1 MFESYVDYNQTFRPL
16 AKQKAD
22 EYVTKIRKDYPSEHY
37 GEPMGEP
44 GHSGPGT
51 GGLTAKLFW
60 DYYDFTRDKT
70 VLKNVVYPLLE
81 GMSCFLSKTVVKE
94 GEEYLAYP
102 SASPEQCIDGIFP
115 NYYLTK
121 GCMFDQQMIYECYRD
136 TQKAAD
142 ILQVESDIQEVIER
156 QISHLTPV
164 LIGESG
170 QIEEYREEVYYGEI
184 GEKKHRH
191 ISQLV
196 ALMPGQTIHKDT
208 TEWLKA
214 AKYTLMQ
221 RGDESTG
228 WAMAHRLN
236 AWARIGDGEHAYV
249 ILRNLLSKGT
259 TTNLWDIHPQFQ
271 IDGNFGGTAG
281 IAEMLLQSHGGFIE
295 LLPAIPASWESGS
308 FQELVARGNFVTDVR
323 WETGLVM
330 EVHIRSRAGETC
342 EIRYPGIGDSGHYQ
356 IQKCQGRLSRLSSDA
371 VRWETETGQELFINR
386 IGGHT
391 V

>member
-1 MFESYVDYNQTFRPL
+1 
-16 AKQKAD
+16 
-22 EYVTKIRKDYPSEHY
+22 
-37 GEPMGEP
+37 MGEP

-51 GGLTAKLFW
+51 GGLTTKLFW

-170 QIEEYREEVYYGEI
+170 QIKEYREEVYYGEI

-191 ISQLV
+191 ISQMV

-208 TEWLKA
+208 PEWLEA
-214 AKYTLMQ
+214 AKYTLTQ

-259 TTNLWDIHPQFQ
+259 TTNLWDIHPPFQ

-295 LLPAIPASWESGS
+295 LLPAIPVSWESGS
-308 FQELVARGNFVTDVR
+308 FQGLVARGNFVTDVR
-323 WETGLVM
+323 WEAGLVM
-330 EVHIRSRAGETC
+330 EVPIRSRAGETC
-342 EIRYPGIGDSGHYQ
+342 EIRYPGIGDSGQYQ
-356 IQKCQGRLSRLSSDA
+356 IQKCQGTLSRLSSDA